1 LVMEKVE
8 FPPPTPARIRLV
20 LYWILVYSGGHEQC
34 RWCILGVRALPVGV
48 AVSPGALAVRRSF
61 IRQYTSVRAGPYGQV
76 HTDKSIRAGPY
87 GQVHTDRLWGVGS
100 FAGRAC

>member
-34 RWCILGVRALPVGV
+34 RWCGPGFRALPV
-48 AVSPGALAVRRSF
+48 AGAAGRRS
-61 IRQYTSVRAGPYGQV
+61 QS
-76 HTDKSIRAGPY
+76 
-87 GQVHTDRLWGVGS
+87 
-100 FAGRAC
+100 GRAPGGCWWALNLDLNLSLPRAIRG